1 MTRKHFLSLGECMIE
16 LSQADAECWRMG
28 IAGDTLNTAWYA
40 RVFLDPSVWRVDY
53 FTRLGRDPYSGRI
66 AAFLEAANI
75 GTEWIARDEKRQPGL
90 YMIETRDGERSFTYW
105 RSQSAARLLA
115 DDADLLAYALASS
128 DLAYF
133 SGITL
138 AILAPDRRRA
148 LLNALSARRAAGGTV
163 VFDPNIRP
171 KLWEDADTMRD
182 AIMAAARASDIAL
195 PSFEDEQ
202 ALFGDKTPAACAA
215 RYRDAGCREV
225 VVKNGGDAMVIAAG
239 DETVALDGLA
249 KVRPLD
255 TTGAGD
261 SFNGAY
267 LAARQ
272 QGADCRAA
280 GLFAHRVASE
290 VVMHRGALMTMDDL
304 KAIGI

>member
-1 MTRKHFLSLGECMIE
+1 MAHKTFLSLGECMIE
-16 LSQADAECWRMG
+16 LSQANADSWRMG

-40 RVFLDPSVWRVDY
+40 RAFLGADDWNVAY
-53 FTRLGRDPYSGRI
+53 FTRLGRDPYSQRI
-66 AAFLEAANI
+66 ADFLDAAGI
-75 GTEWIARDEKRQPGL
+75 DTQWIARDDARQPGL
-90 YMIETRDGERSFTYW
+90 YLIETKDGERSFTYW

-115 DDADLLAYALASS
+115 DDEHLLGQALERSALAYV
-128 DLAYF
+128 

-138 AILAPDRRRA
+138 AILAPDRRAA
-148 LLNALSARRAAGGTV
+148 LLDALKARRAAGGAII
-163 VFDPNIRP
+163 FDPNIRP
-171 KLWEDADTMRD
+171 KLWEDEATTRD
-182 AIMAAARASDIAL
+182 ALMAAARVSDIAL

-202 ALFGDKTPAACAA
+202 ALFGDETPAACAA

-225 VVKNGGDAMVIAAG
+225 VVKNGGDAMIIVT
-239 DETVALDGLA
+239 DSETVALDGLA
-249 KVRPLD
+249 KVKPVD

-280 GLFAHRVASE
+280 GLFAHKVASE
-290 VVMHRGALMTMDDL
+290 VVMHRGALMAMEDL
-304 KAIGI
+304 KALGI